1 MVAGVEQAAVLVQ
14 ICAGEGQRAD
24 KVLLTEGV
32 YDEEG
37 DIVAWCRSFFWHRKS
52 GSCKRSLTL
61 MKRDMT

>member
-14 ICAGEGQRAD
+14 IGAGEGQRAD

-37 DIVAWCRSFFWHRKS
+37 DTVARRRSFFGH
-52 GSCKRSLTL
+52 
-61 MKRDMT
+61 

>member
-1 MVAGVEQAAVLVQ
+1 MVASEEQATVLVQ

-37 DIVAWCRSFFWHRKS
+37 DTVARRRSFFGH
-52 GSCKRSLTL
+52 
-61 MKRDMT
+61 

>member
-1 MVAGVEQAAVLVQ
+1 MVAGVEQATMLVQ

-37 DIVAWCRSFFWHRKS
+37 DTVARCRSFFWA
-52 GSCKRSLTL
+52 LTVWI
-61 MKRDMT
+61 M